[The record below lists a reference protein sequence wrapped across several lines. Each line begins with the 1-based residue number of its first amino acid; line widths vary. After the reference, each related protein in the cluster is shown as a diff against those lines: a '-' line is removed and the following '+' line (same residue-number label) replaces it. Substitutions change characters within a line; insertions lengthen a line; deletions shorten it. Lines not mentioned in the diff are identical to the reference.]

1 VLSRT
6 DNVDAVFVSG
16 DGKLAGLIR
25 APANSPVA
33 PITIFDLARRRVV
46 RALPAST
53 APFGGEPVF
62 SPDGRL
68 IAMGRY
74 LTRPGAPS
82 QSSPVRAPAMVL
94 VDTVTGKARSLSTT
108 ECAAGWRS
116 QAFSPDGKLLA
127 AGTFCGQV
135 SVWDAALGRRVGH
148 PFSIGGELARI
159 AFEPNGKRIVV
170 AGWNSAITVAD
181 ARTGRVDAVLTDH
194 TRGVDEITWSP
205 DGRYFASASLDD
217 TARVWDA
224 RTLRVLRIMRHPDPV
239 YGVSFTPDSRNL
251 VTIDAAN
258 VVRVWDTCTYCGNAQ
273 ALLALAKQHVTRAL
287 TPQERKTFAVP

>member
-1 VLSRT
+1 
-6 DNVDAVFVSG
+6 
-16 DGKLAGLIR
+16 
-25 APANSPVA
+25 
-33 PITIFDLARRRVV
+33 
-46 RALPAST
+46 
-53 APFGGEPVF
+53 
-62 SPDGRL
+62 
-68 IAMGRY
+68 
-74 LTRPGAPS
+74 
-82 QSSPVRAPAMVL
+82 MVL
-94 VDTVTGKARSLSTT
+94 VNTVTGKARALGTT
-108 ECAAGWRS
+108 DCTAGWRS
-116 QAFSPDGKLLA
+116 QSFSPDGELLA

-135 SVWDAALGRRVGH
+135 SMWEVASGRRLGR

-159 AFEPNGKRIVV
+159 AFEPNGKRMVV
-170 AGWNSAITVAD
+170 AGWNGAITVAD

-258 VVRVWDTCTYCGNAQ
+258 VVRVWDACTDCGNAQ
-273 ALLALAKQHVTRAL
+273 ALLALAKTRVTRTL
-287 TPQERKTFAVP
+287 TPQERKTFAAG